1 MYAVFG
7 ARSWS
12 VFQKKKKNALNLMRP
27 KYTFEKFPQTVIK
40 KVFGVQRVIAT
51 CLLENLFV

>member
-1 MYAVFG
+1 MFM
-7 ARSWS
+7 
-12 VFQKKKKNALNLMRP
+12 KLLPEKKNALNLTRP